1 MPHRRKPINGAPN
14 VKVPKSRS
22 FVRVK
27 DATSDV
33 AISSTN
39 FVKVPESIVRVS
51 SCPDATSDASSTIV
65 QVPESF
71 VRASSQDATS
81 NVAISSIN
89 FVNVPGAVHGD
100 LDSSFVAPDM
110 NPFFD
115 VIDDL
120 EAALCSIA
128 FRTAIDFSVFA
139 PGSCDFPLSLPSTPS
154 THLLPMCPCLVLD
167 TVCSPEVS
175 LDCRH
180 VHSVLA
186 EFIACYYSYEVAFL
200 DDLEYVQIDFAET
213 DWAPEFILSSLLE
226 YESIFEH
233 FAQSYSPRM
242 IEMFLV

>member
-39 FVKVPESIVRVS
+39 FVKVPESFVRVS
-51 SCPDATSDASSTIV
+51 SFHDATSD
-65 QVPESF
+65 
-71 VRASSQDATS
+71 
-81 NVAISSIN
+81 VAISLNN